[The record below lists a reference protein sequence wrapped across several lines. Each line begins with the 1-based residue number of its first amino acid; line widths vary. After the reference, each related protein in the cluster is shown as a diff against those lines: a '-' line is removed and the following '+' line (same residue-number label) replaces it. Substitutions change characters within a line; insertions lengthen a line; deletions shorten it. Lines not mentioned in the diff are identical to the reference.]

1 MYKIEQIRIVF
12 ITTIRLIISK
22 FLTKFAINKERVI
35 HSIAHNIISP
45 LGFSSAENYAAVKA
59 GKTEL
64 ALYHSLYGLPEPF
77 VGSIIDSKKLN
88 DAFSAINSKNGRYT
102 KFEQAAILSAYN
114 ALQQADIN
122 PAAEN
127 VIFILSTT
135 KGNVHL
141 LENSDGYE
149 PERIHLWRSA
159 QLIAQFF
166 ENTNEPF
173 VISNACI
180 SGASA
185 QITAKRLLERK
196 TYDYAIVIG
205 ADMLSKFV
213 VSGFQS
219 FKALSPELCKPY
231 DKNRCGLNLG
241 EAAATIIYE
250 NAERVLPKN
259 SIVLSAGFMANDANH
274 ISGPSRTGAGLY
286 LAIKKTLS
294 DTNVENIAFVNA
306 HGTATAFN
314 DDMESLA
321 LTSANLQ
328 NCPVNSLKGYF
339 GHTLGAAGV
348 VESIISSLAIIDNT
362 VIKTNNFTTP
372 GTVAPINVTKE
383 NTTCTKLQF
392 LKILSGFGGS
402 NAALLFT
409 KITERHE

>member
-1 MYKIEQIRIVF
+1 M
-12 ITTIRLIISK
+12 
-22 FLTKFAINKERVI
+22 TKFAINKERVI

-59 GKTEL
+59 GKTKL

-77 VGSIIDSKKLN
+77 VGSIIDSEKLN

-102 KFEQAAILSAYN
+102 NFEQAAILSAYN
-114 ALQQADIN
+114 ALQQTDIN
-122 PAAEN
+122 PASEN

-141 LENSDGYE
+141 LEDSEGYE

-166 ENTNEPF
+166 GNPNEPF
-173 VISNACI
+173 IISNACI

-185 QITAKRLLERK
+185 QITAKRLLECK

-219 FKALSPELCKPY
+219 FKALSPKLCKPY
-231 DKNRCGLNLG
+231 DQNRCGLNLG
-241 EAAATIIYE
+241 EAAATIIYGYTE
-250 NAERVLPKN
+250 KPLPKN
-259 SIVLSAGFMANDANH
+259 SIVLSAGSMANDANH

-286 LAIKKTLS
+286 LAIKKALS
-294 DTNVENIAFVNA
+294 NTTANAIAFVNA
-306 HGTATAFN
+306 HGTATAYN

-328 NCPVNSLKGYF
+328 HCPINSLKGFF

-348 VESIISSLAIIDNT
+348 LESIISSRAIVDNT
-362 VIKTNNFTTP
+362 VLKTNNVSTP
-372 GTVAPINVTKE
+372 GTVTPIAVTLE
-383 NTTCTKLQF
+383 NESCSKQQF

-409 KITERHE
+409 KTID